1 MSTDRW
7 PRGKWAGR
15 DGKPETTVG
24 QAEARR
30 GGRWLKS
37 GKDLVARD
45 RMALTRSELRRQV
58 RRARRWVRCCRSIL
72 GCLTYVFVV
81 KPYA

>member
-7 PRGKWAGR
+7 PRGKWTGR

-30 GGRWLKS
+30 GGGGGSKVGRTWLQGIKWHS
-37 GKDLVARD
+37 PAPSSDDRCGGLV
-45 RMALTRSELRRQV
+45 V
-58 RRARRWVRCCRSIL
+58 
-72 GCLTYVFVV
+72 G
-81 KPYA
+81 